1 MDEEWERLIE
11 APRDPSLLRAGDREV
26 SPGDCVYLLSPSSFI
41 LHTDKF
47 PCAVSVL
54 LETEG

>member
-1 MDEEWERLIE
+1 MG
-11 APRDPSLLRAGDREV
+11 APRDPSLLKAGDSEA

-41 LHTDKF
+41 PHVDNF
-47 PCAVSVL
+47 PRAVPVL